1 MFVSLTL
8 NWKEC
13 CEICCLNIV
22 RSATEVKSDVLF
34 YFSPC
39 PYVCYCVTDHYIWCM
54 SNNKIRERYHKKKGP
69 MDHEVLYCQK
79 KGSQTQKRGKLCA
92 TKYKNEREGYHYT
105 NKFSEGSKNFTKL
118 HLNICVK

>member
-1 MFVSLTL
+1 
-8 NWKEC
+8 
-13 CEICCLNIV
+13 
-22 RSATEVKSDVLF
+22 
-34 YFSPC
+34 
-39 PYVCYCVTDHYIWCM
+39 
-54 SNNKIRERYHKKKGP
+54 
-69 MDHEVLYCQK
+69 MDHEVFYCQK

>member
-1 MFVSLTL
+1 MFV
-8 NWKEC
+8 
-13 CEICCLNIV
+13 IV
-22 RSATEVKSDVLF
+22 WRITIYGACQITKS
-34 YFSPC
+34 
-39 PYVCYCVTDHYIWCM
+39 
-54 SNNKIRERYHKKKGP
+54 ERGIIKKKGP
-69 MDHEVLYCQK
+69 MDHEVFYCQK